1 MLLNETYTES
11 PNVLVLMSKKKI
23 LIVGPAWPLR
33 GGLATYNERLCR
45 EYIAQGHSCHI
56 LSFSLQYPSILFPGK
71 TQFSSD
77 PQPNDIEI
85 LPLINS
91 INPLNWLSVGNTMAD
106 KRFDVV
112 IFRYWMSFMA
122 PAFGTIARILKRK
135 SNTKILAITD
145 NIIPHEKKFFDSVF
159 TNYFLNSCDGF
170 LSMSR
175 AVYQQVK
182 ELQPNKPRAYVPHPM
197 YDMFGEKLEKYLAKQ
212 ALGLDS
218 ATHYLLFFGFIRK
231 YKGLQLLLESFADD
245 RLKALPIKL
254 IIAGEFYEDREPYDE
269 LISQLGLESRLV
281 LATDFIPN
289 NEVSKYFSAA
299 DMVVQTYLNAT
310 QSGVTQIAYY
320 YDKPM
325 LVTDVGGLAELV
337 PHNKVGYIS
346 SIDKKQIADFI
357 LDFYTQGKEQEFSN
371 NIKIEKQ
378 KFTWSYLT
386 QELMGLLPEA

>member
-1 MLLNETYTES
+1 MI
-11 PNVLVLMSKKKI
+11 KKKI

-45 EYIAQGHSCHI
+45 EFNAQGHVCQI
-56 LSFSLQYPSILFPGK
+56 LSFSLQYPSFLFPGK
-71 TQFSSD
+71 TQFSTD
-77 PQPNDIEI
+77 PKPNDIEI
-85 LPLINS
+85 LPQLNS
-91 INPLNWLSVGNTMAD
+91 INPLNWLSVGNSMAN
-106 KRFDVV
+106 RGYDVV

-122 PAFGTIARILKRK
+122 PAFGTIARKIKNK
-135 SNTKILAITD
+135 SSSKILAITD

-175 AVYQQVK
+175 AVYEQVSQ
-182 ELQPNKPRAYVPHPM
+182 LQPNKPRAYVPHPM
-197 YDMFGEKLEKYLAKQ
+197 YDMFGEKLLKTKAKEE
-212 ALGLDS
+212 LELDIN
-218 ATHYLLFFGFIRK
+218 TNYLLFFGFIRK
-231 YKGLQLLLESFADD
+231 YKGLQLLLESFADE
-245 RLKALPIKL
+245 RLKELPLKL
-254 IIAGEFYEDREPYDE
+254 IIAGEFYEDRKPYDE
-269 LISQLGLESRLV
+269 MISRLGLESRLV
-281 LATDFIPN
+281 LVTDFIPN
-289 NEVSKYFSAA
+289 NEVNMYFSAA

-337 PHNKVGYIS
+337 PHNKVGYITD
-346 SIDKKQIADFI
+346 IDKKQIANYI
-357 LDFYTQGKEQEFSN
+357 LDFYTHGREQEFSD

-386 QELMGLLPEA
+386 NELLKLTPTE

>member
-1 MLLNETYTES
+1 MI
-11 PNVLVLMSKKKI
+11 KKKI

-45 EYIAQGHSCHI
+45 EFNAQGHVCQI
-56 LSFSLQYPSILFPGK
+56 LSFSLQYPSFLFPGK
-71 TQFSSD
+71 TQFSTD
-77 PQPNDIEI
+77 PKPNDIEI
-85 LPLINS
+85 LPQLNS
-91 INPLNWLSVGNTMAD
+91 INPLNWLSLGNSMAN
-106 KRFDVV
+106 RGYDVV

-122 PAFGTIARILKRK
+122 PAFGTIARKIKNK
-135 SNTKILAITD
+135 SSAKILAITD

-175 AVYQQVK
+175 AVYEQVSQ
-182 ELQPNKPRAYVPHPM
+182 LQPNKPRAYVPHPM
-197 YDMFGEKLEKYLAKQ
+197 YDMFGEKLLKTKAKEE
-212 ALGLDS
+212 LELDIN
-218 ATHYLLFFGFIRK
+218 TNYLLFFGFIRK
-231 YKGLQLLLESFADD
+231 YKGLQLLLESFADE
-245 RLKALPIKL
+245 RLKELPLKL
-254 IIAGEFYEDREPYDE
+254 IIAGEFYEDRKPYDE
-269 LISQLGLESRLV
+269 MISRLGLESRLV
-281 LATDFIPN
+281 LVTDFIPN
-289 NEVSKYFSAA
+289 NEVNMYFSAA

-337 PHNKVGYIS
+337 PHNKVGYITD
-346 SIDKKQIADFI
+346 IDKKQIANYI
-357 LDFYTQGKEQEFSN
+357 LDFYTHGREQEFSD

-386 QELMGLLPEA
+386 NELLELTPTE

>member
-1 MLLNETYTES
+1 MI
-11 PNVLVLMSKKKI
+11 KKKI

-45 EYIAQGHSCHI
+45 EFNAQGHVCQI
-56 LSFSLQYPSILFPGK
+56 LSFSLQYPSFLFPGK
-71 TQFSSD
+71 TQFSTD
-77 PQPNDIEI
+77 PKPNDIEI
-85 LPLINS
+85 LPQLNS
-91 INPLNWLSVGNTMAD
+91 MNPLNWLSVGNSMAN
-106 KRFDVV
+106 REYDVV

-122 PAFGTIARILKRK
+122 PAFGTIARKIKNK
-135 SNTKILAITD
+135 SSAKILAITD

-175 AVYQQVK
+175 AVYEQVSQ
-182 ELQPNKPRAYVPHPM
+182 LQPNKPRAYVPHPM
-197 YDMFGEKLEKYLAKQ
+197 YDMFGEKLLKTKAKEE
-212 ALGLDS
+212 LELDIN
-218 ATHYLLFFGFIRK
+218 TNYLLFFGFIRK
-231 YKGLQLLLESFADD
+231 YKGLQLLLESFADE
-245 RLKALPIKL
+245 RLKGLPLKL
-254 IIAGEFYEDREPYDE
+254 IIAGEFYEDRKPYDE
-269 LISQLGLESRLV
+269 MISRLGLESRLV
-281 LATDFIPN
+281 LVTDFIPN
-289 NEVSKYFSAA
+289 NEVNMYFSAA

-337 PHNKVGYIS
+337 PHNKVGYITD
-346 SIDKKQIADFI
+346 IDKKQIANYI
-357 LDFYTQGKEQEFSN
+357 LDFYTHGREQEFSD

-386 QELMGLLPEA
+386 NELLKLTPTE

>member
-1 MLLNETYTES
+1 MEL
-11 PNVLVLMSKKKI
+11 PNALVLMSKKKI

-45 EYIAQGHSCHI
+45 EFIAQGHSCQI

-77 PQPNDIEI
+77 TQPNDIEI
-85 LPLINS
+85 LPHINS
-91 INPLNWLSVGNTMAD
+91 IYPLNWRSVGNSMAD
-106 KRFDVV
+106 KDYDVV

-122 PAFGTIARILKRK
+122 PAFGTIAQIIKRK
-135 SNTKILAITD
+135 SRAKILAITD
-145 NIIPHEKKFFDSVF
+145 NIVPHEKKFFDSLF

-175 AVYQQVK
+175 SVYEQVS
-182 ELQPNKPRAYVPHPM
+182 ELQPTKPRSYVPHPM
-197 YDMFGEKLEKYLAKQ
+197 YDMFGEKLSKSEAKQ

-218 ATHYLLFFGFIRK
+218 DTHYLLFFGFIRK
-231 YKGLQLLLESFADD
+231 YKGLQLLLESFADE
-245 RLKALPIKL
+245 RLKAFPIKL
-254 IIAGEFYEDREPYDE
+254 IIAGEFYEDRKPYDE

-299 DMVVQTYLNAT
+299 DLVVQTYLNAT

-325 LVTDVGGLAELV
+325 LVTNVGGLAELV

-346 SIDKKQIADFI
+346 GIDKKQIADYI
-357 LDFYTQGKEQEFSN
+357 LDFFSNGKENEFSD

-378 KFTWSYLT
+378 KFTWNYLT
-386 QELMGLLPEA
+386 QALLNLLPSS